1 MSAES
6 VRILWEFKKLADSM
20 RAKELEDGI
29 KDTEL
34 ELVYEA
40 CASSIERTIGL
51 AKELFGGNR

>member
-40 CASSIERTIGL
+40 CASSIERTINL
-51 AKELFGGNR
+51 ANELFRGR